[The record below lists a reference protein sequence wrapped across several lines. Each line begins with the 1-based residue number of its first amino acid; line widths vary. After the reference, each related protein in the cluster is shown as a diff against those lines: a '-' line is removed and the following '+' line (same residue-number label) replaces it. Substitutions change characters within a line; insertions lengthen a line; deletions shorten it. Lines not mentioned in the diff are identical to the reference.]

1 MSFELEGKLHKIFE
15 VERKSDKF
23 QARDF
28 VVEMADGNYPQFIKF
43 QCVQE
48 RTGIVDAFKEGDTV
62 KVSFDLRGREWNGKY
77 FTNLNAWRV
86 ESGVAEQ
93 ATPSMPME
101 EVAFPTAPSGGDA
114 AFPSEDLPF

>member
-1 MSFELEGKLHKIFE
+1 MSFELEGKLHKVFD
-15 VERKSDKF
+15 VERKSEKF

-86 ESGVAEQ
+86 ESGVTEQ

-101 EVAFPTAPSGGDA
+101 EVSFPTAPAGDDA